1 MSQDEADPG
10 TREQLAGLLSLYEG
24 AGEEITPRT
33 RETIESWFAGTELA
47 EPGLTLLDEWR
58 PRHVASTS
66 PARLLGYGG
75 VGRVLP

>member
-10 TREQLAGLLSLYEG
+10 TREQLAGLLRLYEG
-24 AGEEITPRT
+24 ADEQITPRT
-33 RETIESWFAGTELA
+33 RDTIESWFAGTELV

-58 PRHVASTS
+58 PDRDPSTS

-75 VGRVLP
+75 VGRVLG